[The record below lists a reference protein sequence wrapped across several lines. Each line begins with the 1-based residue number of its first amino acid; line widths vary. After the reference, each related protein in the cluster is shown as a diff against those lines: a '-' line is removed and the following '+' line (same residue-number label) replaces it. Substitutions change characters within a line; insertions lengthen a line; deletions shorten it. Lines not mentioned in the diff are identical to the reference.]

1 MKFSRRDILK
11 GMGAAGLTPLVVTAC
26 DSSSGTGG
34 APLPPLPELPEY
46 EWDAPLGPE
55 NLFEHGVASGD
66 PLSDGVIL
74 WTRVTPEAGEAPE
87 PIEVWWEMALD
98 EGFLERTAQGT
109 LTANVGGDFT
119 AKVDVPG
126 LVWGRNYFYRFAAQG
141 RWSATGRTR
150 LAPKSSEASKLRFG
164 VCSCANYGFG
174 YFHGFRHLAERADLD
189 AILHLGDYF
198 YEYGNGTFPEADEQ
212 LRMLEP
218 PHETVTLE
226 DYRLRLSQYR
236 RDPDLQECH
245 RQHPFIVV
253 WDDHETANNSWMG
266 GAQNHDPMTE
276 GTWPDRVAAARQAFF
291 EWIPIRDNAG
301 QQLYRT
307 LKYGDLADIIMLDT
321 RIEGREEQFPA
332 PVFDADEPGLPQNI
346 ISAEQ
351 ETWLQDQLFDSTATW
366 KILGNQ
372 VIMSLWQFVSSDG
385 SKTNANSDQWNG
397 YREGRE
403 RLLDFIREN
412 DISNTVVVTGDV
424 HSSWAMDVT
433 YGDGSYDP
441 ETREGAL
448 AVEFIASGIT
458 SPPEI
463 PQVVL
468 DAFIMQSPHI
478 RYAEADHR
486 GYFVLDVQAEKAQ
499 ADWYLLEG
507 VAQNENGEMLD
518 ASWAVLDG
526 QNHVTE
532 MDSPETPN
540 DDAPGAAS
548 WLDITFG
555 SPRP

>member
-1 MKFSRRDILK
+1 MNFSRRDILK
-11 GMGAAGLTPLVVTAC
+11 GMGAAGLTPLIAAGC
-26 DSSSGTGG
+26 DSSSDGSGGTGG
-34 APLPPLPELPEY
+34 SPLPPLPELPEY
-46 EWDAPLGPE
+46 EWDGPIGPE

-74 WTRVTPEAGEAPE
+74 WTRVTPEVAE
-87 PIEVWWEMALD
+87 PVEVWWEMALD
-98 EGFLERTAQGT
+98 EDFLERTAQGT
-109 LTANVGGDFT
+109 LTTDASRDFT

-126 LVWGRNYFYRFAAQG
+126 LVWGRNYFYRFAVQG

-150 LAPKSSEASKLRFG
+150 LAPKSDEVSKLRFG

-174 YFHGFRHLAERADLD
+174 YFHGFRHLAARADLD

-198 YEYGNGTFPEADEQ
+198 YEYGNGTFPTEEEQ

-226 DYRLRLSQYR
+226 DYRMRFSLYR
-236 RDPDLQECH
+236 RDADLQECH

-266 GAQNHDPMTE
+266 GAQNHDPETE
-276 GTWPDRVAAARQAFF
+276 GSWPDRVAAARQAFF
-291 EWIPIRDNAG
+291 EWIPIRDNTG

-321 RIEGREEQFPA
+321 RIEGREEQFPLL
-332 PVFDADEPGLPQNI
+332 VFPADEPSLPANL

-351 ETWLQDQLFDSTATW
+351 ETWLQDQLFDSTAKW

-372 VIMSLWQFVSSDG
+372 VVMSLWQFVNPDG

-403 RLLDFIREN
+403 RLMTFLREN
-412 DISNTVVVTGDV
+412 DILNTVVITGDV

-433 YGDGSYDP
+433 FGDGSYNP

-448 AVEFIASGIT
+448 GVEFVASGIT

-463 PQVVL
+463 PQQIL
-468 DAFIMQSPHI
+468 DAFISQSAHI
-478 RYAEADHR
+478 RYAEAAHR
-486 GYFVLDVQAEKAQ
+486 GYFVLDLQAEKAQ
-499 ADWYLLEG
+499 ADWYLLDG
-507 VAQNENGEMLD
+507 IGENDGAEMLD
-518 ASWAVLDG
+518 ASWAALDG
-526 QNHVTE
+526 ENHVTE
-532 MDSPETPN
+532 MSSPETPN
-540 DDAPGAAS
+540 DDAPNAAS
-548 WLDITFG
+548 
-555 SPRP
+555 